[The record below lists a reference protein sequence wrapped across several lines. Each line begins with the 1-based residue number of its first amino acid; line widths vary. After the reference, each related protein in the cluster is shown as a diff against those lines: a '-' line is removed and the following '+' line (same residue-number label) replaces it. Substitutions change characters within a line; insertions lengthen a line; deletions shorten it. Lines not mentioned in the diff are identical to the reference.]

1 MSLYIATV
9 CAWPSFGVAVMLR
22 YENGRDKRTRS
33 VGEIGL
39 RNVALTLTV
48 KHWKR
53 KLVRVGVTSTAVWFA
68 CLVPA
73 ILASPMT

>member
-48 KHWKR
+48 KLYEALEIARMPVAIRELRPHQCIR
-53 KLVRVGVTSTAVWFA
+53 CCGV
-68 CLVPA
+68 
-73 ILASPMT
+73 